1 MSTVSKTNEPQLDR
15 EALAALYE
23 ETFKNL
29 EEGTITEG
37 RVVALTKDKV
47 VVDIGYK
54 SEGMIPSDQFS
65 HDDLQHLKIGD
76 RIQVYIE
83 ECEDADGNL
92 ILSKEKADK
101 MKIWEELEKLYKE
114 EKSIDGKVVSRIKG
128 GMMVDIGV
136 KAFLPGS
143 QIDLHP
149 VRDLDGLV
157 GRTFPMKIIKINH
170 RRGNV
175 VVSRRV
181 LLEETRDKKRQTT
194 LATLK
199 EGQLIQGMVKNITDY
214 GAFIDL
220 GGIDGLLHI
229 TDMSWGRVG
238 HPSEMFNVGDRVEV
252 SVLKYDRETGRI
264 SLGLKQKSADPWTNV
279 AGKYPIGT
287 RVKGRVVSLTDY
299 GAFVELE
306 PGVEGLVHVS
316 EMSWTHEVR
325 HPSRVVAI
333 GDQVE
338 AAVLNVD
345 PASRKISLGMK
356 QTAPNPWDMV
366 EGKYPVGTRIEGK
379 VKSLTDFG
387 AFIGL
392 DEGIDGLI
400 HISDMSWTKHIKH
413 PSEIFK
419 KGQKVEA
426 VVLRIDKEK
435 ERLSLG
441 FKQLSRDPWDDEIPN
456 RYRVGD
462 PAVGKVSKVA
472 DFGIF
477 VELDGGVEGL
487 IHVSESGLDQSAK
500 LEEKFK
506 LQDEVTAKIIKVD
519 REERKIALSLRDHQ
533 LDSDRRHVDEYH
545 ATQGTPDQSLGRA
558 AKQSRKRGADDEKLM
573 VNSRRRSV
581 LLRRHLCV
589 ESYGAGDD
597 RKTVKAI
604 VASPDT
610 SRDGHRYRS
619 AASRQF
625 IVS

>member
-1 MSTVSKTNEPQLDR
+1 MSTVLPSSDQQLDR
-15 EALAALYE
+15 AALAALYE

-37 RVVALTKDKV
+37 RVVAVTKDKV

-54 SEGMIPSDQFS
+54 SEGMIPNDQFS
-65 HDDLQHLKIGD
+65 TEERQNIKVGD
-76 RIQVYIE
+76 RLQVYIE

-92 ILSKEKADK
+92 VLSKEKADK
-101 MKIWEELEKLYKE
+101 MKIWEELEKLFNDG
-114 EKSIDGKVVSRIKG
+114 KSIDGKIVARIKG

-149 VRDLDGLV
+149 VRDLDGLI
-157 GRTFPMKIIKINH
+157 GRTFPLKIIKINH

-181 LLEETRDKKRQTT
+181 LLEETRDSKRKTT
-194 LATLK
+194 LSTLK
-199 EGQLIQGMVKNITDY
+199 EGQLIQGVVKNITDY

-238 HPSEMFNVGDRVEV
+238 HPSEMFNIGDKVEV

-264 SLGLKQKSADPWTNV
+264 SLGLKQKSADPWTGV
-279 AGKYPIGT
+279 ASKYPIGA
-287 RVKGRVVSLTDY
+287 RVRGRVVSLTDY
-299 GAFVELE
+299 GAFIELE

-316 EMSWTHEVR
+316 VMSWTHEVR
-325 HPSRVVAI
+325 HPSRVVSI

-366 EGKYPVGTRIEGK
+366 EGKYAIGTHIEGK

-387 AFIGL
+387 AFVGL
-392 DEGIDGLI
+392 EEGIDGLI

-413 PSEIFK
+413 PSELFK

-441 FKQLSRDPWDDEIPN
+441 YKQLKSDPWDDEIPS
-456 RYRVGD
+456 RYAVGD
-462 PAVGKVSKVA
+462 VAVGKVSKVA

-487 IHVSESGLDQSAK
+487 IHISEAGLDPQAK

-533 LDSDRRHVDEYH
+533 MDSDRRTVDEYH
-545 ATQGTPDQSLGRA
+545 AAQGALDQSLGRA
-558 AKQSRKRGADDEKLM
+558 AKQNRKRGQAEDD
-573 VNSRRRSV
+573 
-581 LLRRHLCV
+581 
-589 ESYGAGDD
+589 
-597 RKTVKAI
+597 
-604 VASPDT
+604 
-610 SRDGHRYRS
+610 
-619 AASRQF
+619 Q
-625 IVS
+625 

>member
-1 MSTVSKTNEPQLDR
+1 MSMVSPSSDQQLDR
-15 EALAALYE
+15 AALAALYE

-37 RVVALTKDKV
+37 RIVAVTKDKV
-47 VVDIGYK
+47 IVDIGYK
-54 SEGMIPSDQFS
+54 SEGMIPNDQFS
-65 HDDLQHLKIGD
+65 TEELQNVKVGD
-76 RIQVYIE
+76 RLQVYIE

-92 ILSKEKADK
+92 VLSKEKADK
-101 MKIWEELEKLYKE
+101 MKIWEELEKLFNDG
-114 EKSIDGKVVSRIKG
+114 KSIDGKIVARIKG

-157 GRTFPMKIIKINH
+157 GRTFPLKIIKINH

-181 LLEETRDKKRQTT
+181 LLEETRDSKRKTT
-194 LATLK
+194 LSTLK
-199 EGQLIQGMVKNITDY
+199 EGQLIQGTVKNITDY

-238 HPSEMFNVGDRVEV
+238 HPSEMFNIGDKVEV

-264 SLGLKQKSADPWTNV
+264 SLGLKQKSADPWSGV
-279 AGKYPIGT
+279 ATKYAIGT
-287 RVKGRVVSLTDY
+287 RVRGRVVSLTDY
-299 GAFVELE
+299 GAFIELE

-316 EMSWTHEVR
+316 VMSWTHEVR
-325 HPSRVVAI
+325 HPSRVVSI

-366 EGKYPVGTRIEGK
+366 EGKYAIGTRIEGK

-387 AFIGL
+387 AFVGL
-392 DEGIDGLI
+392 EEGIDGLI

-413 PSEIFK
+413 PSELFK

-441 FKQLSRDPWDDEIPN
+441 YKQLKSDPWDDEIPS
-456 RYRVGD
+456 RYAVGD
-462 PAVGKVSKVA
+462 VAVGKVSKVA

-487 IHVSESGLDQSAK
+487 IHISEAGLDAQAK

-533 LDSDRRHVDEYH
+533 MDSDRRTVDEFH
-545 ATQGTPDQSLGRA
+545 ATQGALDQSLGRA
-558 AKQSRKRGADDEKLM
+558 VKQNRKRGQDEDEK
-573 VNSRRRSV
+573 
-581 LLRRHLCV
+581 
-589 ESYGAGDD
+589 
-597 RKTVKAI
+597 
-604 VASPDT
+604 
-610 SRDGHRYRS
+610 
-619 AASRQF
+619 
-625 IVS
+625 

>member
-1 MSTVSKTNEPQLDR
+1 MSTVLPSSDQQLDR
-15 EALAALYE
+15 AALAALYE

-37 RVVALTKDKV
+37 RVVAVSKDKV

-54 SEGMIPSDQFS
+54 SEGMIPKDQFS
-65 HDDLQHLKIGD
+65 TEELQNLKVGD
-76 RIQVYIE
+76 PLKVYIE

-92 ILSKEKADK
+92 VLSKEKADK
-101 MKIWEELEKLYKE
+101 MKIWEELEQLFN
-114 EKSIDGKVVSRIKG
+114 DGKSVDGKIVARIKG

-149 VRDLDGLV
+149 VRDLDGLI
-157 GRTFPMKIIKINH
+157 GRTFPLKIIKINH

-181 LLEETRDKKRQTT
+181 LLEETRDSKRKTT
-194 LATLK
+194 LSTLK
-199 EGQLIQGMVKNITDY
+199 EGQLIQGVVKNITDY

-238 HPSEMFNVGDRVEV
+238 HPSEMFNIGDKVEV

-264 SLGLKQKSADPWTNV
+264 SLGLKQKSADPWTGV
-279 AGKYPIGT
+279 ASKYAVGT
-287 RVKGRVVSLTDY
+287 RVRGRVVSLTDY
-299 GAFVELE
+299 GAFIELE

-316 EMSWTHEVR
+316 VMSWTHEVR
-325 HPSRVVAI
+325 HPSRVVSI

-366 EGKYPVGTRIEGK
+366 EGKYAIGTHIEGK

-387 AFIGL
+387 AFVGL
-392 DEGIDGLI
+392 EEGIDGLI

-413 PSEIFK
+413 PSELFK

-441 FKQLSRDPWDDEIPN
+441 YKQLKSDPWDDEIPG
-456 RYRVGD
+456 RYAVGD
-462 PAVGKVSKVA
+462 VAVGKVSKVA

-487 IHVSESGLDQSAK
+487 IHISEAGLDPQAK

-519 REERKIALSLRDHQ
+519 REERKIALSLRDQ
-533 LDSDRRHVDEYH
+533 QMDSDRRTVDEYH
-545 ATQGTPDQSLGRA
+545 ATQGALDQSLGRA
-558 AKQSRKRGADDEKLM
+558 VKQSRKRSEAEDDK
-573 VNSRRRSV
+573 
-581 LLRRHLCV
+581 
-589 ESYGAGDD
+589 
-597 RKTVKAI
+597 
-604 VASPDT
+604 
-610 SRDGHRYRS
+610 
-619 AASRQF
+619 
-625 IVS
+625 

>member
-1 MSTVSKTNEPQLDR
+1 MNIGSNQTDEQLDR
-15 EALAALYE
+15 GALAALYE
-23 ETFKNL
+23 ETFRNID
-29 EEGTITEG
+29 EGTIIEG
-37 RVVALTKDKV
+37 RVVALSKDRV

-54 SEGMIPSDQFS
+54 SEGIILADQFS
-65 HDDLQHLKIGD
+65 NEELQALKLGD
-76 RIQVYIE
+76 KLKVYIE
-83 ECEDADGNL
+83 EREDAEGNL

-101 MKIWEELEKLYKE
+101 MKVWEELDKAFKE
-114 EKSIDGKVVSRIKG
+114 EKTVEGRILSRIKG
-128 GMMVDIGV
+128 GMMVEIGV

-157 GRTFPMKIIKINH
+157 GKSFPLKIIKINQ

-181 LLEETRDKKRQTT
+181 LLEESRDKKRQTT
-194 LATLK
+194 LSTLK
-199 EGQLIQGMVKNITDY
+199 EGQLIQGTVKNITDY

-229 TDMSWGRVG
+229 TDMSWGRVN
-238 HPSEMFNVGDRVEV
+238 HPSEVFMVGDKAEV
-252 SVLKYDRETGRI
+252 MVLKYDRDSGRI
-264 SLGLKQKSADPWTNV
+264 SLGLKQKSSDPWTH
-279 AGKYPIGT
+279 AATKYPVNSRI
-287 RVKGRVVSLTDY
+287 RGRVVSLTDY

-316 EMSWTHEVR
+316 EMSWSHDVR
-325 HPSRVVAI
+325 YPSRLVSV

-356 QTAPNPWDMV
+356 QVAPNPWDTV
-366 EGKYPVGTRIEGK
+366 AEKYQIGSRIEGK

-413 PSEIFK
+413 PAELFK

-441 FKQLSRDPWDDEIPN
+441 YKQLTRDPWEEEIPN
-456 RYRVGD
+456 RYKPGTEVT
-462 PAVGKVSKVA
+462 GKAIKIT
-472 DFGIF
+472 DFGVF
-477 VELDGGVEGL
+477 VELEGGVEGL
-487 IHVSESGLDQSAK
+487 IHISEAGLGPQAR

-506 LQDEVTAKIIKVD
+506 VQAEITAKILKVD
-519 REERKIALSLRDHQ
+519 REERKIALSLREQQ
-533 LDSDRRHVDEYH
+533 LDSERKQVDAYQ
-545 ATQGTPDQSLGRA
+545 AAQGEVDQSLGRS
-558 AKQSRKRGADDEKLM
+558 AKKTEKSQGS
-573 VNSRRRSV
+573 NS
-581 LLRRHLCV
+581 
-589 ESYGAGDD
+589 EE
-597 RKTVKAI
+597 T
-604 VASPDT
+604 
-610 SRDGHRYRS
+610 
-619 AASRQF
+619 
-625 IVS
+625 

>member
-1 MSTVSKTNEPQLDR
+1 MSTRPSSEDWTRSMNMASNQAEEQMDR
-15 EALAALYE
+15 GALAALYE
-23 ETFKNL
+23 ETFRNF
-29 EEGTITEG
+29 EEGTIIEG
-37 RVVALTKDKV
+37 RVVATGKDKV
-47 VVDIGYK
+47 IVDIGYK
-54 SEGMIPSDQFS
+54 SEGIIPADQFS
-65 HDDLQHLKIGD
+65 NEELQAIKIGD
-76 RIQVYIE
+76 RLQVYIE
-83 ECEDADGNL
+83 DREDAEGNL
-92 ILSKEKADK
+92 VLSKEKADK
-101 MKIWEELEKLYKE
+101 MKVWEDLEKAYKD
-114 EKSIDGKVVSRIKG
+114 EKIVDGRILSRIKG

-149 VRDLDGLV
+149 VRDLDSLV
-157 GRTFPMKIIKINH
+157 GKTFPLKIIKINH

-181 LLEETRDKKRQTT
+181 LLEETRDRKRQTT
-194 LATLK
+194 LSTLK
-199 EGQLIQGMVKNITDY
+199 EGQLIQGVVKNITEY

-238 HPSEMFNVGDRVEV
+238 HPSELFVVGDKVEV
-252 SVLKYDRETGRI
+252 MVLKYDRDTGRI
-264 SLGLKQKSADPWTNV
+264 SLGLKQKSADPWSNV
-279 AGKYPIGT
+279 ANKYQIGT
-287 RVKGRVVSLTDY
+287 RVKGKVVSLTDY

-325 HPSRVVAI
+325 HPSRLVSV

-345 PASRKISLGMK
+345 SGSRKISLGMK

-366 EGKYPVGTRIEGK
+366 ETRYPAGTRIEGK

-400 HISDMSWTKHIKH
+400 HISDMSWTKHVKH
-413 PSEIFK
+413 PSELFK

-426 VVLRIDKEK
+426 VVLKIDKEK

-441 FKQLSRDPWDDEIPN
+441 YKQLTRDPWDEEIPQ
-456 RYRVGD
+456 RYKVG
-462 PAVGKVSKVA
+462 ANTTGKVTKIT
-472 DFGIF
+472 DFGVF

-487 IHVSESGLDQSAK
+487 IHISETGLDPSMR

-506 LQDEVTAKIIKVD
+506 PQDEITAKIIKAD
-519 REERKIALSLRDHQ
+519 REERKIALSLREHRM
-533 LDSDRRHVDEYH
+533 DSERQQMDDYH
-545 ATQGTPDQSLGRA
+545 AAQGSVDQSLGRA
-558 AKQSRKRGADDEKLM
+558 AKKTKKRSDPDLDSDE
-573 VNSRRRSV
+573 
-581 LLRRHLCV
+581 
-589 ESYGAGDD
+589 
-597 RKTVKAI
+597 
-604 VASPDT
+604 
-610 SRDGHRYRS
+610 
-619 AASRQF
+619 
-625 IVS
+625 

>member
-1 MSTVSKTNEPQLDR
+1 MSTVSPSSDQQLDR
-15 EALAALYE
+15 AALAALYE

-37 RVVALTKDKV
+37 RVVAVSKDKV

-54 SEGMIPSDQFS
+54 SEGMIPNDQFS
-65 HDDLQHLKIGD
+65 TEELQNIKVGDLLK
-76 RIQVYIE
+76 VYIE

-92 ILSKEKADK
+92 VLSKEKADK
-101 MKIWEELEKLYKE
+101 MKIWEELEKLFNDG
-114 EKSIDGKVVSRIKG
+114 KSIDGKIVARIKG

-157 GRTFPMKIIKINH
+157 GRTFPLKIIKINH

-181 LLEETRDKKRQTT
+181 LLEETRDSKRKTT
-194 LATLK
+194 LSTLK
-199 EGQLIQGMVKNITDY
+199 EGQLIQGVVKNITDY

-238 HPSEMFNVGDRVEV
+238 HPSEMFNIGDKVEV

-264 SLGLKQKSADPWTNV
+264 SLGLKQKSADPWTGV
-279 AGKYPIGT
+279 ASKYAIGT
-287 RVKGRVVSLTDY
+287 RVRGRVVSLTDY
-299 GAFVELE
+299 GAFIELE

-316 EMSWTHEVR
+316 VMSWTHEVR
-325 HPSRVVAI
+325 HPSRVVSI

-366 EGKYPVGTRIEGK
+366 EGKYAIGTRIEGK

-387 AFIGL
+387 AFVGL
-392 DEGIDGLI
+392 EEGIDGLI

-413 PSEIFK
+413 PAELFK

-441 FKQLSRDPWDDEIPN
+441 YKQLKNDPWDDEIPK
-456 RYRVGD
+456 RYAVGD
-462 PAVGKVSKVA
+462 VAVGKVSKVA

-487 IHVSESGLDQSAK
+487 IHISEAGLDPQAK

-519 REERKIALSLRDHQ
+519 REERKIALSLRDLQ
-533 LDSDRRHVDEYH
+533 MDSDRRKVDEYH
-545 ATQGTPDQSLGRA
+545 ATQGALDQSLGRA
-558 AKQSRKRGADDEKLM
+558 AKQNRKRDQAEDDK
-573 VNSRRRSV
+573 
-581 LLRRHLCV
+581 
-589 ESYGAGDD
+589 
-597 RKTVKAI
+597 
-604 VASPDT
+604 
-610 SRDGHRYRS
+610 
-619 AASRQF
+619 
-625 IVS
+625 

>member
-1 MSTVSKTNEPQLDR
+1 MGTVSKGSEAQLDR
-15 EALAALYE
+15 DALAALYE
-23 ETFKNL
+23 ETFRNL

-47 VVDIGYK
+47 IVDIGYK

-65 HDDLQHLKIGD
+65 AEELQNVKVGD
-76 RIQVYIE
+76 RLQVYIE

-92 ILSKEKADK
+92 VLSKEKADK

-114 EKSIDGKVVSRIKG
+114 EKSIEGKIVSRIKG

-157 GRTFPMKIIKINH
+157 GKTFPLKIIKINH

-199 EGQLIQGMVKNITDY
+199 EGQLIQGTVKNITDY
-214 GAFIDL
+214 GSFIDL

-238 HPSEMFNVGDRVEV
+238 HPSEMFTVGDKVEV
-252 SVLKYDRETGRI
+252 TVLKYDRETGRI
-264 SLGLKQKSADPWTNV
+264 SLGLKQKTADPWTNV
-279 AGKYPIGT
+279 AGKYPVGT
-287 RVKGRVVSLTDY
+287 RIRGRVVSLTDY

-325 HPSRVVAI
+325 HPSRVVAV

-356 QTAPNPWDMV
+356 QTAPNPWDMI
-366 EGKYPVGTRIEGK
+366 ENKYPVGTRIEGK

-392 DEGIDGLI
+392 EEGIDGLI

-413 PSEIFK
+413 PSELFK
-419 KGQKVEA
+419 KAQKVEA
-426 VVLRIDKEK
+426 IVLRIDKEK

-441 FKQLSRDPWDDEIPN
+441 FKQLARDPWDDAIPS
-456 RYRVGD
+456 RYHVGD
-462 PAVGKVSKVA
+462 PVTGKVSKVA

-487 IHVSESGLDQSAK
+487 IHISETGVEPQTK

-506 LQDEVTAKIIKVD
+506 LQDNVVAKIIKVD

-533 LDSDRRHVDEYH
+533 LDSERRQVDEYH
-545 ATQGTPDQSLGRA
+545 SSQGAPDQSLGRA
-558 AKQSRKRGADDEKLM
+558 AKQSRKRQPADD
-573 VNSRRRSV
+573 
-581 LLRRHLCV
+581 
-589 ESYGAGDD
+589 
-597 RKTVKAI
+597 
-604 VASPDT
+604 
-610 SRDGHRYRS
+610 
-619 AASRQF
+619 
-625 IVS
+625 

>member
-1 MSTVSKTNEPQLDR
+1 MGTVSNSSDAQLDR
-15 EALAALYE
+15 NALAALYE
-23 ETFKNL
+23 ETFRNL

-37 RVVALTKDKV
+37 CVVAQTKDKV
-47 VVDIGYK
+47 IVDIGYK
-54 SEGMIPSDQFS
+54 SEGMIPRDHFS
-65 HDDLQHLKIGD
+65 SEELQNLKVGD
-76 RIQVYIE
+76 RLQVYIE

-92 ILSKEKADK
+92 VLSKEKADK
-101 MKIWEELEKLYKE
+101 MKIWEELEKLYNE
-114 EKSIDGKVVSRIKG
+114 EKSIEGKIVSRIKG

-157 GRTFPMKIIKINH
+157 GKTFPLKIIKINH

-199 EGQLIQGMVKNITDY
+199 EGQLIQGTVKNITDY
-214 GAFIDL
+214 GSFIDL

-238 HPSEMFNVGDRVEV
+238 HPSELFTVGDKAEV
-252 SVLKYDRETGRI
+252 TVLKYDRETGRI
-264 SLGLKQKSADPWTNV
+264 SLGLKQKTADPWTNV

-287 RVKGRVVSLTDY
+287 RVRGRVVSLTDY

-325 HPSRVVAI
+325 HPSRVVAV

-356 QTAPNPWDMV
+356 QTAPNPWDMI
-366 EGKYPVGTRIEGK
+366 ESKYPIGTRIEGK

-387 AFIGL
+387 AFVGL
-392 DEGIDGLI
+392 EEGIDGLI

-413 PSEIFK
+413 PSELFK
-419 KGQKVEA
+419 KAQKVEA

-441 FKQLSRDPWDDEIPN
+441 YKQLARDPWEDTIPS
-456 RYRVGD
+456 RYHVGD
-462 PAVGKVSKVA
+462 SVAGKVTKVA

-477 VELDGGVEGL
+477 IELDGGVEGL
-487 IHVSESGLDQSAK
+487 IHVSESGLEPSAK

-506 LQDEVTAKIIKVD
+506 LQDDVTAKIIKVD
-519 REERKIALSLRDHQ
+519 QEERKIALSLRDHQ
-533 LDSDRRHVDEYH
+533 LDWDRKQVDDYH
-545 ATQGTPDQSLGRA
+545 SSQGELDQSLGRA
-558 AKQSRKRGADDEKLM
+558 AKQSRKRAQSDDQ
-573 VNSRRRSV
+573 S
-581 LLRRHLCV
+581 
-589 ESYGAGDD
+589 
-597 RKTVKAI
+597 
-604 VASPDT
+604 
-610 SRDGHRYRS
+610 
-619 AASRQF
+619 
-625 IVS
+625 

>member
-1 MSTVSKTNEPQLDR
+1 MSTVSPSSDQQLDR
-15 EALAALYE
+15 AALAALYE

-37 RVVALTKDKV
+37 RVVAVTKDKV

-54 SEGMIPSDQFS
+54 SEGMIPNDQFS
-65 HDDLQHLKIGD
+65 TEELQNIKVGD
-76 RIQVYIE
+76 RLQVYIE
-83 ECEDADGNL
+83 ECEDDDGNL
-92 ILSKEKADK
+92 VLSKEKADK
-101 MKIWEELEKLYKE
+101 MKIWEELEKLFNDG
-114 EKSIDGKVVSRIKG
+114 KSIDGKIVARIKG

-157 GRTFPMKIIKINH
+157 GRTFPLKIIKINH

-181 LLEETRDKKRQTT
+181 LLEETRDSKRKTT
-194 LATLK
+194 LSTLK
-199 EGQLIQGMVKNITDY
+199 EGQLIHGVVKNITDY

-238 HPSEMFNVGDRVEV
+238 HPSEMFNIGDKVEV

-264 SLGLKQKSADPWTNV
+264 SLGLKQKSADPWTGV
-279 AGKYPIGT
+279 ASKYAIGT
-287 RVKGRVVSLTDY
+287 RVRGRVVSLTDY
-299 GAFVELE
+299 GAFIELE

-316 EMSWTHEVR
+316 VMSWTHEVR
-325 HPSRVVAI
+325 HPSRVVSI

-366 EGKYPVGTRIEGK
+366 EGKYAIGTRIEGK

-387 AFIGL
+387 AFVGL
-392 DEGIDGLI
+392 EEGIDGLI

-413 PSEIFK
+413 PSELFK

-441 FKQLSRDPWDDEIPN
+441 YKQLKNDPWDDEIPN
-456 RYRVGD
+456 RYAVGD
-462 PAVGKVSKVA
+462 VAVGKVSKVA

-487 IHVSESGLDQSAK
+487 IHISEAGLDPQAK

-519 REERKIALSLRDHQ
+519 REERKIALSLRDLQ
-533 LDSDRRHVDEYH
+533 MDSDRRKVDEYH
-545 ATQGTPDQSLGRA
+545 ATQGALDQSLGRA
-558 AKQSRKRGADDEKLM
+558 VKQNRKRGQDEDDK
-573 VNSRRRSV
+573 
-581 LLRRHLCV
+581 
-589 ESYGAGDD
+589 
-597 RKTVKAI
+597 
-604 VASPDT
+604 
-610 SRDGHRYRS
+610 
-619 AASRQF
+619 
-625 IVS
+625 

>member
-1 MSTVSKTNEPQLDR
+1 MSTVSPSSDQQLDR
-15 EALAALYE
+15 AALAALYE

-37 RVVALTKDKV
+37 RIVAVTKDKV

-54 SEGMIPSDQFS
+54 SEGMIQNDQFS
-65 HDDLQHLKIGD
+65 TEELQNIKVGD
-76 RIQVYIE
+76 RLQVYIE

-92 ILSKEKADK
+92 VLSKEKADK
-101 MKIWEELEKLYKE
+101 MKIWEELEKLFNDG
-114 EKSIDGKVVSRIKG
+114 KSIDGKIVARIKG

-157 GRTFPMKIIKINH
+157 GRTFPLKIIKINH

-181 LLEETRDKKRQTT
+181 LLEETRDSKRKTT
-194 LATLK
+194 LSTLK
-199 EGQLIQGMVKNITDY
+199 EGQLIQGQVKNITDY

-238 HPSEMFNVGDRVEV
+238 HPSEMFNIGDKVEV

-264 SLGLKQKSADPWTNV
+264 SLGLKQKSADPWTGV
-279 AGKYPIGT
+279 ATKYAIGT
-287 RVKGRVVSLTDY
+287 RVRGRVVSLTDY
-299 GAFVELE
+299 GAFIELE

-316 EMSWTHEVR
+316 VMSWTHEVR
-325 HPSRVVAI
+325 HPSRVVSI

-345 PASRKISLGMK
+345 QASRKISLGMK

-366 EGKYPVGTRIEGK
+366 EGKYAIGTHIEGK

-387 AFIGL
+387 AFVGL
-392 DEGIDGLI
+392 EEGIDGLI

-413 PSEIFK
+413 PSELFK

-441 FKQLSRDPWDDEIPN
+441 YKQLKSDPWDEEIPN
-456 RYRVGD
+456 RYAVGD
-462 PAVGKVSKVA
+462 VAVGKISKVA

-487 IHVSESGLDQSAK
+487 IHISEAGLDAQAK

-533 LDSDRRHVDEYH
+533 MDSDRRTVDEYH
-545 ATQGTPDQSLGRA
+545 ATQGALDQSLGRA
-558 AKQSRKRGADDEKLM
+558 AKQNRKRGQDEEDK
-573 VNSRRRSV
+573 
-581 LLRRHLCV
+581 
-589 ESYGAGDD
+589 
-597 RKTVKAI
+597 
-604 VASPDT
+604 
-610 SRDGHRYRS
+610 
-619 AASRQF
+619 
-625 IVS
+625 

>member
-1 MSTVSKTNEPQLDR
+1 MSTVSPSSDQQLDR
-15 EALAALYE
+15 AALAALYE

-37 RVVALTKDKV
+37 RIVAVTKDKV

-54 SEGMIPSDQFS
+54 SEGMIQNDQFS
-65 HDDLQHLKIGD
+65 TEELQNIKVGD
-76 RIQVYIE
+76 RLQVYIE
-83 ECEDADGNL
+83 ECEDDDGNL
-92 ILSKEKADK
+92 VLSKEKADK
-101 MKIWEELEKLYKE
+101 MKIWEELEKLFNDG
-114 EKSIDGKVVSRIKG
+114 KSIDGKIVARIKG

-157 GRTFPMKIIKINH
+157 GRTFPLKIIKINH

-181 LLEETRDKKRQTT
+181 LLEETRDSKRKTT
-194 LATLK
+194 LSTLK
-199 EGQLIQGMVKNITDY
+199 EGQLIQGQVKNITDY

-238 HPSEMFNVGDRVEV
+238 HPSEMFNIGDKVEV

-264 SLGLKQKSADPWTNV
+264 SLGLKQKSADPWTGV
-279 AGKYPIGT
+279 ATKYAIGT
-287 RVKGRVVSLTDY
+287 RVRGRVVSLTDY
-299 GAFVELE
+299 GAFIELE

-316 EMSWTHEVR
+316 VMSWTHEVR
-325 HPSRVVAI
+325 HPSRVVSI

-366 EGKYPVGTRIEGK
+366 EGKYAIGTHIEGK

-387 AFIGL
+387 AFVGL
-392 DEGIDGLI
+392 EEGIDGLI

-413 PSEIFK
+413 PSELFK

-441 FKQLSRDPWDDEIPN
+441 YKQLKSDPWDEEIPS
-456 RYRVGD
+456 RYAVGD
-462 PAVGKVSKVA
+462 VAVGKISKVA

-487 IHVSESGLDQSAK
+487 IHISEAGLDAQAK

-533 LDSDRRHVDEYH
+533 MDSDRRTVDEYH
-545 ATQGTPDQSLGRA
+545 ATQGALDQSLGRA
-558 AKQSRKRGADDEKLM
+558 AKQNRKRGQGEDDK
-573 VNSRRRSV
+573 
-581 LLRRHLCV
+581 
-589 ESYGAGDD
+589 
-597 RKTVKAI
+597 
-604 VASPDT
+604 
-610 SRDGHRYRS
+610 
-619 AASRQF
+619 
-625 IVS
+625 

>member
-1 MSTVSKTNEPQLDR
+1 MSTVSPSSDQQLDR
-15 EALAALYE
+15 AALAALYE

-37 RVVALTKDKV
+37 RVVAVTKDKV

-54 SEGMIPSDQFS
+54 SEGMIPNDQFS
-65 HDDLQHLKIGD
+65 TEELQDIKVGD
-76 RIQVYIE
+76 RLQVYIE

-92 ILSKEKADK
+92 VLSKEKADK
-101 MKIWEELEKLYKE
+101 MKIWEELEKLFNDG
-114 EKSIDGKVVSRIKG
+114 KSIDGKIVARIKG

-157 GRTFPMKIIKINH
+157 GRTFPLKIIKINH

-181 LLEETRDKKRQTT
+181 LLEETRDSKRKTT
-194 LATLK
+194 LSTLK
-199 EGQLIQGMVKNITDY
+199 EGQLIHGVVKNITDY

-238 HPSEMFNVGDRVEV
+238 HPSEMFNIGDKVEV

-264 SLGLKQKSADPWTNV
+264 SLGLKQKSADPWTGV
-279 AGKYPIGT
+279 ASKYAIGT
-287 RVKGRVVSLTDY
+287 RVRGRVVSLTDY
-299 GAFVELE
+299 GAFIELE

-316 EMSWTHEVR
+316 VMSWTHEVR
-325 HPSRVVAI
+325 HPSRVVSI

-345 PASRKISLGMK
+345 SASRKISLGMK

-366 EGKYPVGTRIEGK
+366 EGKYAIGTRIEGK

-387 AFIGL
+387 AFVGL
-392 DEGIDGLI
+392 EEGIDGLI

-413 PSEIFK
+413 PSELFK

-441 FKQLSRDPWDDEIPN
+441 YKQLKSDPWDDEIPN
-456 RYRVGD
+456 RYAVGD
-462 PAVGKVSKVA
+462 VAVGKVSKVA

-487 IHVSESGLDQSAK
+487 IHISEAGLDQQAK

-533 LDSDRRHVDEYH
+533 MDSDRRTVDEYH
-545 ATQGTPDQSLGRA
+545 ATQGALDQSLGRA
-558 AKQSRKRGADDEKLM
+558 AKQNRKRGQAEDEK
-573 VNSRRRSV
+573 
-581 LLRRHLCV
+581 
-589 ESYGAGDD
+589 
-597 RKTVKAI
+597 
-604 VASPDT
+604 
-610 SRDGHRYRS
+610 
-619 AASRQF
+619 
-625 IVS
+625 

>member
-1 MSTVSKTNEPQLDR
+1 MSMVSPSSDQQLDR
-15 EALAALYE
+15 AALAALYE

-37 RVVALTKDKV
+37 RVVAVTKDKV

-54 SEGMIPSDQFS
+54 SEGMIPNDQFS
-65 HDDLQHLKIGD
+65 TEELQNIKVGD
-76 RIQVYIE
+76 RLQVYIE
-83 ECEDADGNL
+83 ECEDDDGNL
-92 ILSKEKADK
+92 VLSKEKADK
-101 MKIWEELEKLYKE
+101 MKIWEELEKLFNDG
-114 EKSIDGKVVSRIKG
+114 KSIDGKIVARIKG

-157 GRTFPMKIIKINH
+157 GRTFPLKIIKINH

-181 LLEETRDKKRQTT
+181 LLEETRDSKRKTT
-194 LATLK
+194 LSTLK
-199 EGQLIQGMVKNITDY
+199 EGQLIHGVVKNITDY

-238 HPSEMFNVGDRVEV
+238 HPSEMFNIGDKVEV

-264 SLGLKQKSADPWTNV
+264 SLGLKQKSADPWTGV
-279 AGKYPIGT
+279 ASKYAIGT
-287 RVKGRVVSLTDY
+287 RVRGRVVSLTDY
-299 GAFVELE
+299 GAFIELE

-316 EMSWTHEVR
+316 VMSWTHEVR
-325 HPSRVVAI
+325 HPSRVVSI

-366 EGKYPVGTRIEGK
+366 EGKYAIGTRIEGK

-387 AFIGL
+387 AFVGL
-392 DEGIDGLI
+392 EEGIDGLI

-413 PSEIFK
+413 PSELFK
-419 KGQKVEA
+419 KGQKVDA

-441 FKQLSRDPWDDEIPN
+441 YKQLKNDPWDDEIPN
-456 RYRVGD
+456 RYAVGD
-462 PAVGKVSKVA
+462 VAVGKVSKVA

-487 IHVSESGLDQSAK
+487 IHISEAGFDPQAK

-519 REERKIALSLRDHQ
+519 REERKIALSLRDLQ
-533 LDSDRRHVDEYH
+533 MDSDRRKVDEYH
-545 ATQGTPDQSLGRA
+545 ATQGALDQSLGRA
-558 AKQSRKRGADDEKLM
+558 AKQNRKRGQAEDDK
-573 VNSRRRSV
+573 
-581 LLRRHLCV
+581 
-589 ESYGAGDD
+589 
-597 RKTVKAI
+597 
-604 VASPDT
+604 
-610 SRDGHRYRS
+610 
-619 AASRQF
+619 
-625 IVS
+625 

>member
-1 MSTVSKTNEPQLDR
+1 MSTVSPSSDQQLDR
-15 EALAALYE
+15 AALAALYE

-37 RVVALTKDKV
+37 RIVAVTKDKV

-54 SEGMIPSDQFS
+54 SEGMIPNDQFS
-65 HDDLQHLKIGD
+65 TEELQTIKVGD
-76 RIQVYIE
+76 RLQVYIE
-83 ECEDADGNL
+83 ECEDEDGNL
-92 ILSKEKADK
+92 VLSKEKADK
-101 MKIWEELEKLYKE
+101 MKIWEELEQLFNDG
-114 EKSIDGKVVSRIKG
+114 KSIDGKIVARIKG

-157 GRTFPMKIIKINH
+157 GRTFPLKIIKINH

-181 LLEETRDKKRQTT
+181 LLEETRDSKRKTT
-194 LATLK
+194 LSTLK
-199 EGQLIQGMVKNITDY
+199 EGQLIQGIVKNITDY

-238 HPSEMFNVGDRVEV
+238 HPSEMFNIGDKAEV

-264 SLGLKQKSADPWTNV
+264 SLGLKQKSADPWTGV
-279 AGKYPIGT
+279 ASKYAVGT

-299 GAFVELE
+299 GAFIELE

-316 EMSWTHEVR
+316 VMSWTHEVR
-325 HPSRVVAI
+325 HPSRVVSI

-345 PASRKISLGMK
+345 QASRKISLGMK

-366 EGKYPVGTRIEGK
+366 EGKYAIGTHIEGK

-387 AFIGL
+387 AFVGL
-392 DEGIDGLI
+392 EEGIDGLI

-413 PSEIFK
+413 PSELFK
-419 KGQKVEA
+419 KGQKVEV

-441 FKQLSRDPWDDEIPN
+441 YKQLKSDPWNDEIPS
-456 RYRVGD
+456 RYAVGD
-462 PAVGKVSKVA
+462 VAVGKVSKVA

-487 IHVSESGLDQSAK
+487 IHISETGLDPQAK

-506 LQDEVTAKIIKVD
+506 VQDEVTAKIIKVD

-533 LDSDRRHVDEYH
+533 MDSDRRTVDEYH
-545 ATQGTPDQSLGRA
+545 SAQGALDQSLGRA
-558 AKQSRKRGADDEKLM
+558 VKQSRKREQGEDDK
-573 VNSRRRSV
+573 
-581 LLRRHLCV
+581 
-589 ESYGAGDD
+589 
-597 RKTVKAI
+597 
-604 VASPDT
+604 
-610 SRDGHRYRS
+610 
-619 AASRQF
+619 
-625 IVS
+625 

>member
-1 MSTVSKTNEPQLDR
+1 MSTVSPSSDQQLDR
-15 EALAALYE
+15 AALAALYE

-37 RVVALTKDKV
+37 RVVAVSKDKV

-54 SEGMIPSDQFS
+54 SEGMIPNDQFS
-65 HDDLQHLKIGD
+65 TEELQNIKVGDPLK
-76 RIQVYIE
+76 VYIE
-83 ECEDADGNL
+83 ECEDDDGNL
-92 ILSKEKADK
+92 VLSKEKADK
-101 MKIWEELEKLYKE
+101 MKIWEELEKLFNDG
-114 EKSIDGKVVSRIKG
+114 KSIDGKIVARIKG

-157 GRTFPMKIIKINH
+157 GRTFPLKIIKINH

-181 LLEETRDKKRQTT
+181 LLEETRDSKRKTT
-194 LATLK
+194 LSTLK
-199 EGQLIQGMVKNITDY
+199 EGQLIQGVVKNITDY

-238 HPSEMFNVGDRVEV
+238 HPSEMFNIGDKVEV

-264 SLGLKQKSADPWTNV
+264 SLGLKQKSADPWMGV
-279 AGKYPIGT
+279 ATKYAIGT
-287 RVKGRVVSLTDY
+287 RVRGRVVSLTDY
-299 GAFVELE
+299 GAFIELD

-316 EMSWTHEVR
+316 VMSWTHEVR
-325 HPSRVVAI
+325 HPSRVVSI

-338 AAVLNVD
+338 AVVLNVD
-345 PASRKISLGMK
+345 PASRKISLSMK
-356 QTAPNPWDMV
+356 QTAANPWDMV
-366 EGKYPVGTRIEGK
+366 EGKYAIGTRIEGK

-387 AFIGL
+387 AFVGL
-392 DEGIDGLI
+392 EEGIDGLI

-413 PSEIFK
+413 PSELFK

-441 FKQLSRDPWDDEIPN
+441 YKQLKSDPWDDEIPN
-456 RYRVGD
+456 RYAVGD
-462 PAVGKVSKVA
+462 VAVGKVSKVA

-487 IHVSESGLDQSAK
+487 IHISETGLDPQAK

-533 LDSDRRHVDEYH
+533 MDSDRRTVDEYH
-545 ATQGTPDQSLGRA
+545 ATQGALDQSLGRA
-558 AKQSRKRGADDEKLM
+558 AKQNRKREPAEDDK
-573 VNSRRRSV
+573 
-581 LLRRHLCV
+581 
-589 ESYGAGDD
+589 
-597 RKTVKAI
+597 
-604 VASPDT
+604 
-610 SRDGHRYRS
+610 
-619 AASRQF
+619 
-625 IVS
+625 

>member
-1 MSTVSKTNEPQLDR
+1 MSTVSPSSDQQLDR
-15 EALAALYE
+15 AALAALYE

-37 RVVALTKDKV
+37 RIVAVTKDKV

-54 SEGMIPSDQFS
+54 SEGMIQNDQFS
-65 HDDLQHLKIGD
+65 TEELQNIKVGD
-76 RIQVYIE
+76 RLQVYIE
-83 ECEDADGNL
+83 ECEDEDGNL
-92 ILSKEKADK
+92 VLSKEKADK
-101 MKIWEELEKLYKE
+101 MKIWEELEKLFNDG
-114 EKSIDGKVVSRIKG
+114 KSIDGKIVARIKG

-157 GRTFPMKIIKINH
+157 GRTFPLKIIKINH

-181 LLEETRDKKRQTT
+181 LLEETRDSKRKTT
-194 LATLK
+194 LSTLK
-199 EGQLIQGMVKNITDY
+199 EGQLIQGQVKNITDY

-238 HPSEMFNVGDRVEV
+238 HPSEMFNIGDKVEV

-264 SLGLKQKSADPWTNV
+264 SLGLKQKSADPWTGV
-279 AGKYPIGT
+279 ATKYAIGT
-287 RVKGRVVSLTDY
+287 RVRGRVVSLTDY
-299 GAFVELE
+299 GAFIELE

-316 EMSWTHEVR
+316 VMSWTHEVR
-325 HPSRVVAI
+325 HPSRVVSI

-366 EGKYPVGTRIEGK
+366 EGKYAIGTHIEGK

-392 DEGIDGLI
+392 EEGIDGLI

-413 PSEIFK
+413 PSELFK

-441 FKQLSRDPWDDEIPN
+441 YKQLKSDPWDEEIPS
-456 RYRVGD
+456 RYAVGD
-462 PAVGKVSKVA
+462 VAVGKISKVA

-487 IHVSESGLDQSAK
+487 IHISEAGLDAQAK

-506 LQDEVTAKIIKVD
+506 LQDEVTAKIIKVE

-533 LDSDRRHVDEYH
+533 VDSDRRTVDEYH
-545 ATQGTPDQSLGRA
+545 ATQGALDQSLGRA
-558 AKQSRKRGADDEKLM
+558 AKQNRKRGQDEDDK
-573 VNSRRRSV
+573 
-581 LLRRHLCV
+581 
-589 ESYGAGDD
+589 
-597 RKTVKAI
+597 
-604 VASPDT
+604 
-610 SRDGHRYRS
+610 
-619 AASRQF
+619 
-625 IVS
+625 

>member
-1 MSTVSKTNEPQLDR
+1 MSTVSPSSDQQLDR
-15 EALAALYE
+15 AALAALYE

-37 RVVALTKDKV
+37 RVVAVTKDKV

-54 SEGMIPSDQFS
+54 SEGMISNDQFTTEE
-65 HDDLQHLKIGD
+65 LQNIKVGD
-76 RIQVYIE
+76 RLQVYIE

-92 ILSKEKADK
+92 VLSKEKADK
-101 MKIWEELEKLYKE
+101 MKIWEELEKLFNDG
-114 EKSIDGKVVSRIKG
+114 KSIDGKIVARIKG

-157 GRTFPMKIIKINH
+157 GRTFPLKIIKINH

-181 LLEETRDKKRQTT
+181 LLEETRDSKRKTT
-194 LATLK
+194 LSTLK
-199 EGQLIQGMVKNITDY
+199 EGQLIHGVVKNITDY

-238 HPSEMFNVGDRVEV
+238 HPSEMFNIGDKVEV

-264 SLGLKQKSADPWTNV
+264 SLGLKQKSVDPWTGV
-279 AGKYPIGT
+279 ASKYAVGT
-287 RVKGRVVSLTDY
+287 RVRGRVVSLTDY
-299 GAFVELE
+299 GAFIELE

-316 EMSWTHEVR
+316 VMSWTHEVR
-325 HPSRVVAI
+325 HPSRVVSI

-366 EGKYPVGTRIEGK
+366 EGKYAIGTRIEGK

-387 AFIGL
+387 AFVGL
-392 DEGIDGLI
+392 EEGIDGLI

-413 PSEIFK
+413 PSELFK

-441 FKQLSRDPWDDEIPN
+441 YKQLKNDPWDDEIPN
-456 RYRVGD
+456 RYAVGD
-462 PAVGKVSKVA
+462 VAVGKVSKVA

-487 IHVSESGLDQSAK
+487 IHISEAGLDSQAK

-519 REERKIALSLRDHQ
+519 REERKIALSLRDLQ
-533 LDSDRRHVDEYH
+533 MDSDRRKVDEYH
-545 ATQGTPDQSLGRA
+545 ATQGALDQSLGRA
-558 AKQSRKRGADDEKLM
+558 AKQNRKRGQAEDDK
-573 VNSRRRSV
+573 
-581 LLRRHLCV
+581 
-589 ESYGAGDD
+589 
-597 RKTVKAI
+597 
-604 VASPDT
+604 
-610 SRDGHRYRS
+610 
-619 AASRQF
+619 
-625 IVS
+625 

>member
-1 MSTVSKTNEPQLDR
+1 MSTVSPSSDQQLDR
-15 EALAALYE
+15 AALAALYE

-37 RVVALTKDKV
+37 RVVAVTKDKV

-54 SEGMIPSDQFS
+54 SEGMVPNDQFS
-65 HDDLQHLKIGD
+65 TEELQNVKVGD
-76 RIQVYIE
+76 RLQVYIE

-92 ILSKEKADK
+92 VLSKEKADK
-101 MKIWEELEKLYKE
+101 MKIWEELEKLFNE
-114 EKSIDGKVVSRIKG
+114 GKSIDGKIVARIKG

-157 GRTFPMKIIKINH
+157 GRTFPLKIIKINH

-181 LLEETRDKKRQTT
+181 LLEETRDSKRKTT
-194 LATLK
+194 LSTLK
-199 EGQLIQGMVKNITDY
+199 EGQLIHGVVKNITDY

-238 HPSEMFNVGDRVEV
+238 HPSEMFNIGDKVEV

-264 SLGLKQKSADPWTNV
+264 SLGLKQKSADPWTGV
-279 AGKYPIGT
+279 ASKYAIGT
-287 RVKGRVVSLTDY
+287 RVRGRVVSLTDY
-299 GAFVELE
+299 GAFIELE

-316 EMSWTHEVR
+316 VMSWTHEVR
-325 HPSRVVAI
+325 HPSRVVSI

-345 PASRKISLGMK
+345 PVSRKISLGMK

-366 EGKYPVGTRIEGK
+366 EGKYAIGTRIEGK

-387 AFIGL
+387 AFVGL
-392 DEGIDGLI
+392 EEGIDGLI

-413 PSEIFK
+413 PSELFK

-441 FKQLSRDPWDDEIPN
+441 YKQLKNDPWDDEIPN
-456 RYRVGD
+456 RYAVGGV
-462 PAVGKVSKVA
+462 AVGKVSKVA

-487 IHVSESGLDQSAK
+487 IHISEADLDPQAK

-533 LDSDRRHVDEYH
+533 MDSDRRKVDEYH
-545 ATQGTPDQSLGRA
+545 ATQGALDQSLGRA
-558 AKQSRKRGADDEKLM
+558 AKQNRKRGQAE
-573 VNSRRRSV
+573 
-581 LLRRHLCV
+581 
-589 ESYGAGDD
+589 GD
-597 RKTVKAI
+597 R
-604 VASPDT
+604 
-610 SRDGHRYRS
+610 
-619 AASRQF
+619 
-625 IVS
+625 